1 MEKLVLS
8 DKDLSSYFFSDEV
21 TFKQVTYKSID
32 AYLLDERVVAIAG
45 SRAMAIKC
53 ATASLPSLKL
63 FQLTS
68 AGFDGVPC
76 EEYAKRGVAVANAG
90 GVYSAPIAETVVFG
104 ILQMAKR
111 LRKNPNNR
119 RPKFTRGYSEITE
132 LMGKKALVL
141 GAGNIGTAVAKRL
154 SAFEMQIDGYDPYCP
169 EKAPYGRIL
178 RDRAEL
184 LGHVGEYDYVVCTLP
199 DNEQTRGSLDKEFF
213 SAMNAKAIIV
223 NVGRRAVFNE
233 DDFYTALKNKKI
245 GGAVLDMFE
254 KLPNPITNRF
264 RRLKNVIVW
273 PGVSAI
279 SRELNERLKKHM
291 YANIISALEEKEISN
306 VINGV

>member
-1 MEKLVLS
+1 MERLVLS
-8 DKDLSSYFFSDEV
+8 DKDLSSYSFPEGV
-21 TFKQVTYKSID
+21 TFKQVSYKSID
-32 AYLLDERVVAIAG
+32 AYLSDERVVAIAG
-45 SRAMAIKC
+45 SRAMAVKC
-53 ATASLPSLKL
+53 AGAPLPSLRL

-68 AGFDGVPC
+68 AGFDGVPL
-76 EEYAKRGVAVANAG
+76 EEYRERGVAVANAG

-111 LRKNPNNR
+111 LRTNPNNR
-119 RPKFTRGYSEITE
+119 RPKLTRGYSEITE
-132 LMGKKALVL
+132 LMGKKALIL

-154 SAFEMQIDGYDPYCP
+154 SAFEMTVDGYDPYCP
-169 EKAPYGRIL
+169 EKEPYGRIL
-178 RDRAEL
+178 RERAEL
-184 LGHVGEYDYVVCTLP
+184 LSSLCEYDYVVCTLP
-199 DNEQTRGSLDKEFF
+199 DNDDTRGGLNKEFF
-213 SAMNAKAIIV
+213 FAMKDSAVIV

-233 DDFYTALKNKKI
+233 DELYAALKKRQI
-245 GGAVLDMFE
+245 GGAILDMFE

-279 SRELNERLKKHM
+279 SRELNIRLKEHM
-291 YANIISALEEKEISN
+291 YANMIAAIEENEISN